1 VRIAFRAVLARH
13 ALLLILSVLGGCA
26 TVARDDAGDSRAA
39 QRPPGASTA
48 HDYLPVHD
56 LPPERD
62 EPLIPAGEQDKI
74 KAQLIAAQ
82 RQAQRVSA
90 KPK

>member
-1 VRIAFRAVLARH
+1 MRIQFRALLVRH
-13 ALLLILSVLGGCA
+13 ALLLVLSVLGGCA
-26 TVARDDAGDSRAA
+26 TLARDDVADINAA
-39 QRPPGASTA
+39 QRQPGWSTA

-56 LPPERD
+56 LPPQRD
-62 EPLIPAGEQDKI
+62 EPLIPAREQDRI
-74 KAQLIAAQ
+74 KAELIAAQ